1 MWQQFIVLEK
11 GQWKV
16 DDQCIRK
23 QIKKLCQSYSKQ
35 TGKEFKNYYDPD
47 FLKWLEKANPTELT
61 KNRRVY
67 TYIETS
73 KFAQAIM
80 DAYMSSMNDLSEK
93 LNDQVSKNSY
103 TKEEVIEIVFEAF
116 DAAKL
121 AGESQIKNI
130 K

>member
-1 MWQQFIVLEK
+1 MN
-11 GQWKV
+11 
-16 DDQCIRK
+16 DQCTEK

-35 TGKEFKNYYDPD
+35 TEKEFKNYYDPD
-47 FLKWLEKANPTELT
+47 FLEWLEKTNPTELT
-61 KNRRVY
+61 KNKRVY

-80 DAYMSSMNDLSEK
+80 DAYMSSMNDVSKK
-93 LNDQVSKNSY
+93 LNNQVSKNSY

-121 AGESQIKNI
+121 TGENQIKNI

>member
-1 MWQQFIVLEK
+1 M
-11 GQWKV
+11 

-35 TGKEFKNYYDPD
+35 TDKEFKNYYDPD
-47 FLKWLEKANPTELT
+47 FLKWLEKTNPTELT
-61 KNRRVY
+61 KNKRVY

-73 KFAQAIM
+73 KFTQAIM
-80 DAYMSSMNDLSEK
+80 DAYMSSMNDVSKK

-121 AGESQIKNI
+121 TGESQIKNI

>member
-1 MWQQFIVLEK
+1 MN
-11 GQWKV
+11 
-16 DDQCIRK
+16 DQCTEK

-35 TGKEFKNYYDPD
+35 TDKEFKNYYDPD
-47 FLKWLEKANPTELT
+47 FLEWLEKTNPTELT
-61 KNRRVY
+61 KNKRVY

-80 DAYMSSMNDLSEK
+80 DAYMSSMNDVSKK

-103 TKEEVIEIVFEAF
+103 TKEEVIELVFEAF

>member
-1 MWQQFIVLEK
+1 MN
-11 GQWKV
+11 
-16 DDQCIRK
+16 DQCTEK

-35 TGKEFKNYYDPD
+35 TEKEFKNYYDPD
-47 FLKWLEKANPTELT
+47 FLEWLEKTNPTELT
-61 KNRRVY
+61 KNKRVY

-80 DAYMSSMNDLSEK
+80 DAYMSSMNDVSKK

-121 AGESQIKNI
+121 AGESQIKNPSRSFDLLD
-130 K
+130 

>member
-1 MWQQFIVLEK
+1 M
-11 GQWKV
+11 
-16 DDQCIRK
+16 DDQCTRR
-23 QIKKLCQSYSKQ
+23 QIKNLCRSYSKQ
-35 TGKEFKNYYDPD
+35 TNKEFKNYYDPD
-47 FLKWLEKANPTELT
+47 FLKSLEKTNPTELT
-61 KNRRVY
+61 KNKLVY

-80 DAYMSSMNDLSEK
+80 DAYMSSMNDVSKK
-93 LNDQVSKNSY
+93 LNDQVSKNFY

-121 AGESQIKNI
+121 TGESQIKNI

>member
-1 MWQQFIVLEK
+1 M
-11 GQWKV
+11 

-35 TGKEFKNYYDPD
+35 TDKEFKNYYDPD
-47 FLKWLEKANPTELT
+47 FLKWLEKTNPTELT
-61 KNRRVY
+61 KNRRIY

-80 DAYMSSMNDLSEK
+80 DAYMTSMNDVSKK

-103 TKEEVIEIVFEAF
+103 TKEDHYNITEVLSNTDNRFLKYLLTRI
-116 DAAKL
+116 KL
-121 AGESQIKNI
+121 QMR
-130 K
+130 

>member
-1 MWQQFIVLEK
+1 M
-11 GQWKV
+11 

-47 FLKWLEKANPTELT
+47 FLKWLENTNPTELT

-80 DAYMSSMNDLSEK
+80 DAYMSSMNEVSKK
-93 LNDQVSKNSY
+93 LNDQVSKTSY
-103 TKEEVIEIVFEAF
+103 TKQEVIEIVFEAF
-116 DAAKL
+116 NAAKMI
-121 AGESQIKNI
+121 GEGQIKSI

>member
-1 MWQQFIVLEK
+1 MN
-11 GQWKV
+11 
-16 DDQCIRK
+16 DQCTEK

-35 TGKEFKNYYDPD
+35 TEKEFKNYYDQD
-47 FLKWLEKANPTELT
+47 FLEWLEKTNPTELT
-61 KNRRVY
+61 KNKRVY

-80 DAYMSSMNDLSEK
+80 DAYMSSMNDLSKK

-103 TKEEVIEIVFEAF
+103 TKEEVIELVFEAF